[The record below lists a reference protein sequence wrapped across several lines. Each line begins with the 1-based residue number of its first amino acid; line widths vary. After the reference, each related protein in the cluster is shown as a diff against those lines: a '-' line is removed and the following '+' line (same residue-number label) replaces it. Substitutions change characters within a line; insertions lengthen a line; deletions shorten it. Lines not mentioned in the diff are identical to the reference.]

1 MKKMP
6 ILLLALIA
14 LLGVVS
20 CEKLNRPAL
29 PKNYPTDNPVTP
41 TTPLRFFVNFDST
54 STADGQLNI
63 RFQDSIS
70 NYPCFFPDPSISW
83 TTGVHGTAMQGSST
97 ALIHYVNANDFAA
110 STSFSISF
118 WIQATLAQ
126 KDHVNADGLLALPST
141 TNFWSNVC
149 IYADHEAS
157 TSDSM
162 PLKFHFANGT
172 GDNWDFQYSG
182 PTGIPS
188 MYDGNWHHIAFT
200 YDQSIETATLYI
212 DGAQF
217 DQKSKEVIAFD
228 GAATGFIIGGFQEMI
243 GIFDTQAD
251 NTWQSG
257 WPGGMDQ
264 VRLYN
269 TALAAS
275 DVQAL
280 FNNKQ

>member
-6 ILLLALIA
+6 ILLLALIT

-29 PKNYPTDNPVTP
+29 PKDYPTDNPVTP
-41 TTPLRFFVNFDST
+41 STPLRFYVDFDST
-54 STADGQLNI
+54 TTADAQLNI
-63 RFQDSIS
+63 RFKDSIS
-70 NYPCFFPDPSISW
+70 NYPCFFPDPSITY
-83 TTGVHGTAMQGSST
+83 TTGVSGTAMQGSAT
-97 ALIHYVNANDFAA
+97 ALIHYVNANDFAS
-110 STSFSISF
+110 STSFSLSI

-126 KDHVNADGLLALPST
+126 KDHVNADGLLSLPST
-141 TNFWSNVC
+141 LNFWSNIC
-149 IYADHEAS
+149 IFADHETS

-162 PLKFHFANGT
+162 PLKFHFADGT
-172 GDNWDFQYSG
+172 GDNWDFQFAG
-182 PTGIPS
+182 TGDIPH
-188 MYDGNWHHIAFT
+188 MYDGNWHQIAFT
-200 YDQSIETATLYI
+200 YDQAAQTGTLYI
-212 DGAQF
+212 DGAPFATQS
-217 DQKSKEVIAFD
+217 QEAIAFD

-243 GIFDTQAD
+243 GIYDTQAN

-257 WPGGMDQ
+257 WQGGIDQ

-280 FNNKQ
+280 YNNKQ

>member
-6 ILLLALIA
+6 ILLLALIT

-29 PKNYPTDNPVTP
+29 PKDYPTDNPVTP
-41 TTPLRFFVNFDST
+41 STPLRFYVDFDST
-54 STADGQLNI
+54 TTADAQLNI
-63 RFQDSIS
+63 RFKDSIS
-70 NYPCFFPDPSISW
+70 NYPCFFPDPSITY
-83 TTGVHGTAMQGSST
+83 TTGVSGTAMQGSAT
-97 ALIHYVNANDFAA
+97 ALIHYVNANDFAS
-110 STSFSISF
+110 STSFSLSM

-126 KDHVNADGLLALPST
+126 KDHVNADGLLSLPST
-141 TNFWSNVC
+141 LNFWSNIC
-149 IYADHEAS
+149 IFADHETS

-162 PLKFHFANGT
+162 PLKFHFADGT
-172 GDNWDFQYSG
+172 GDNWDFQFAG
-182 PTGIPS
+182 TGDIPH
-188 MYDGNWHHIAFT
+188 MYDGNWHQIAFT
-200 YDQSIETATLYI
+200 YDQASQTGTLYI
-212 DGAQF
+212 DGAPFATQS
-217 DQKSKEVIAFD
+217 QEAISFD

-243 GIFDTQAD
+243 GIYDTQAN

-257 WPGGMDQ
+257 WQGGIDQ

-280 FNNKQ
+280 YNNKQ